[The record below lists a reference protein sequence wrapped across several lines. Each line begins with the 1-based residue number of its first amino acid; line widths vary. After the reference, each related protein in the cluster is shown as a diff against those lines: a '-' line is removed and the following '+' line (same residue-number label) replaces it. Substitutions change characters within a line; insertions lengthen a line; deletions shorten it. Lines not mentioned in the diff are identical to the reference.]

1 MHDPIGNRDTEGA
14 ATPPGTRY
22 TANAR
27 NEYTALSNPTG
38 NLCYDPDGNL
48 IQGGKPTSN
57 CATPDGAWTYAWD
70 AENRLTEV
78 VTTRT
83 GGQYQNGDIKLDFTY
98 DYMGRRIRKQ
108 ASHWDDRGDWHP
120 DADLRFVYDG
130 WNVVMVVDSSGTPQQ
145 KYTWG
150 LDLSG
155 LGAVAQASLPANGV
169 HGAGGIG
176 GLLAVEETAAEGS
189 PSYWFFFD
197 GNGNVGQVIR
207 ASDQGI
213 PARYEYDP
221 YGNTL
226 VAEGA
231 YAAANP
237 LRFSTKWCDTEPGT
251 GHELYY
257 YGYRYYSPRLGRW
270 LSRDPIGEDGGLNLY
285 AFVLNEPVALY
296 DPTGLV
302 GLSTPTCR
310 QCCGNAYNKCREDG
324 GSIADC
330 DHLLRGCHYACEN
343 YGNPGAEAAGLCG
356 GYTPPSQTPWLLCCG
371 TCRRVPVL
379 DYGPAHDVVV
389 IGCTA
394 LSFAAPS
401 GATCKVIM
409 ADANALRVYR
419 GGAVGCRLVRIRKWI
434 RYDLPHHAKCAEWD
448 GAIPNCLRKCRD
460 MLGLQPL

>member
-1 MHDPIGNRDTEGA
+1 VAPTSTPLFLSPGRTGKRGGFVLDP
-14 ATPPGTRY
+14 
-22 TANAR
+22 
-27 NEYTALSNPTG
+27 ALTLSH
-38 NLCYDPDGNL
+38 DPDGNL
-48 IQGGKPTSN
+48 IQDGKPTSN
-57 CATPDGAWTYAWD
+57 CATPDGAWTYTRD
-70 AENRLTEV
+70 AENRLIRV
-78 VTTRT
+78 APVTPVDDVSR
-83 GGQYQNGDIKLDFTY
+83 KLECAY
-98 DYMGRRIRKQ
+98 DYMGRRAQKKVYNRTAGGWVL
-108 ASHWDDRGDWHP
+108 ASDR
-120 DADLRFVYDG
+120 RFVCDG

-155 LGAVAQASLPANGV
+155 LGGLRGESGSAGI

-176 GLLAVEETAAEGS
+176 GRLAAVETTAPHAG
-189 PSYWFFFD
+189 SYWFFFD

-213 PARYEYDP
+213 AARYEYDP
-221 YGNTL
+221 YGNML

-237 LRFSTKWCDTEPGT
+237 FRFSTKWCDTEPGT
-251 GHELYY
+251 GHESYY

-270 LSRDPIGEDGGLNLY
+270 LSRDPIGDDGGLNLY

-448 GAIPNCLRKCRD
+448 GAIPTCRRKCRD